1 MKIQLALD
9 RMSIEK
15 AKDVISET
23 EASIDIVEM
32 GTSLLK
38 DFGLNGLDELRKT
51 YKGPLLV
58 DLKTVDEAEY
68 EFSQVYRHGADIAT
82 AMGVTTPETL
92 EICQQVASQ
101 FHRSFMIDTIGMS
114 LEKINTLVQYPNAI
128 ICVHL
133 SHDSAGSVKD
143 IADDFLT
150 QSTLSNRLAIS
161 GGISVENIEYLN
173 DKGFDIAVIGSGITG
188 NDSPGNTAK
197 KIRELLT
204 DERLS

>member
-1 MKIQLALD
+1 M
-9 RMSIEK
+9 
-15 AKDVISET
+15 
-23 EASIDIVEM
+23 
-32 GTSLLK
+32 
-38 DFGLNGLDELRKT
+38 
-51 YKGPLLV
+51 
-58 DLKTVDEAEY
+58 
-68 EFSQVYRHGADIAT
+68 
-82 AMGVTTPETL
+82 
-92 EICQQVASQ
+92 
-101 FHRSFMIDTIGMS
+101 
-114 LEKINTLVQYPNAI
+114 
-128 ICVHL
+128 HL

-188 NDSPGNTAK
+188 NDSPGNAAK